1 MPQSSQPNAIRV
13 PVAPANTH
21 IGSGL
26 RICQSRRLIPS
37 GLNGCQHCA
46 SLRATHECA
55 GMFETEIQGISL
67 KLVTTP
73 SLFSPRCADPGTL
86 AMLSCTTFSP
96 GDKILDLG
104 CGYGLVGIFAAK
116 VLGPECVFMVDN
128 DPEAIRCASEN
139 LVINNVEGAT
149 VQVSDGLE
157 QLEQAEFDA
166 IRCNPPY
173 HADFSTARRFIEK
186 GFNRLK

>member
-1 MPQSSQPNAIRV
+1 
-13 PVAPANTH
+13 
-21 IGSGL
+21 
-26 RICQSRRLIPS
+26 
-37 GLNGCQHCA
+37 
-46 SLRATHECA
+46 
-55 GMFETEIQGISL
+55 MFETEIQGISL

-186 GFNRLK
+186 GFNRLKIGGAMWMVTKRAPWYRNKLTGVFGGVRAIEQTSYFVFDAQKRRYSYATGRKGS